1 MPASGSPAEFAG
13 LNRSPSSEISLAE
26 NAGSERLIG
35 LLASDLNAFRVVERS
50 AVTPQRDGL

>member
-1 MPASGSPAEFAG
+1 M
-13 LNRSPSSEISLAE
+13 NRSPSSEIALAGS
-26 NAGSERLIG
+26 AGSERLIG